1 MCWKGRKQRVVS
13 RANRIIGVCSGR
25 WRGISLQVNETVSII
40 GLHPSS
46 QTEPWTVWVPERKN
60 DGERER
66 EREREREITDGTV
79 MKIGRRIMSLVVF
92 SSSHPLSV
100 SLSLPLSHYSE
111 WLVGVQ
117 LHSLLLIKKPRAPL
131 DEFIRLSTPLFS
143 PLHLSILPPALHSLI
158 PSPFSF
164 FFSFSS
170 PSLSLNSYILPL
182 SVSLSLPLPSVYFF
196 HHPVERNSEKERW
209 WWGGGGRRRT
219 CGPRQGGESK
229 SSGEEKDNPPLW
241 QMKLLLKK
249 GGLSPNFLLT
259 FFVVY
264 FSPAAPLLP
273 FVPTIPPPS
282 SPSCAS
288 APLWQ
293 IVWNQ

>member
-92 SSSHPLSV
+92 SSSHPLSL

-117 LHSLLLIKKPRAPL
+117 LHSLLLIKKPRAPF
-131 DEFIRLSTPLFS
+131 DEFIRLPTPLFA
-143 PLHLSILPPALHSLI
+143 PLHPSFLPPALLSLF

-196 HHPVERNSEKERW
+196 HHPVERNSEKER